1 MEELNKLLNEALQTK
16 NQDYVSPDGMLNCF
30 KAFQKLSKKD
40 SAASKVLMYFFLED
54 SSLEKIDKEFWFIKY
69 KNDLYYNEHSFAKDL
84 FQCFIQYKMFKN
96 KQFFEMEI
104 KEKIQLFKDRKF
116 ISEFFYIVEKNGES
130 INAIIAYILKNPS
143 DFNRYYKLCV
153 SP

>member
-30 KAFQKLSKKD
+30 KAFEKLSKKD
-40 SAASKVLMYFFLED
+40 SAASKVLMYFFPED
-54 SSLEKIDKEFWFIKY
+54 NCLEKNDKEFWFIKY

-84 FQCFIQYKMFKN
+84 LQCFIQYKMFKN

>member
-1 MEELNKLLNEALQTK
+1 
-16 NQDYVSPDGMLNCF
+16 
-30 KAFQKLSKKD
+30 
-40 SAASKVLMYFFLED
+40 
-54 SSLEKIDKEFWFIKY
+54 
-69 KNDLYYNEHSFAKDL
+69 
-84 FQCFIQYKMFKN
+84 MFKN